1 MGAPVTPCSAAL
13 SRIEFF
19 HLKFVR
25 GLVLAMA
32 RKRKPKP
39 FRAVTAVKELARE
52 RVGAPPPE
60 KIVVEKKKK
69 PEKHKPTM
77 SKLLNESE

>member
-1 MGAPVTPCSAAL
+1 MP
-13 SRIEFF
+13 
-19 HLKFVR
+19 KKK
-25 GLVLAMA
+25 
-32 RKRKPKP
+32 KRKP

-52 RVGAPPPE
+52 RVGSPPSE

-77 SKLLNESE
+77 GKLMSEE